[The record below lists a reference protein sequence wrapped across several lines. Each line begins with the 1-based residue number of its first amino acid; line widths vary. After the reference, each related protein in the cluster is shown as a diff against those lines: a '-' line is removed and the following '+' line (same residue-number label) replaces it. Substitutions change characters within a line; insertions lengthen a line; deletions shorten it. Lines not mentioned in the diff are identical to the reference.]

1 MLGGQSTPL
10 HRRQAD
16 DLAGLPVLV
25 RRVGAAPDRR
35 SGGAMRE
42 HGGVELTARE
52 ALALR
57 LRSLLLTGAS
67 ATTPVGADSVAGVV
81 TWFGAMQAQDYAS
94 GLWSLGARLPST
106 TRTQV
111 EDALERREAL
121 RTWPMRGTI
130 HLVPSADARWM
141 LEVLGARS
149 LAAAARRRAQL
160 GLDVA
165 TAERA
170 VDVLGTVLAGGGRL
184 TRAECLAA
192 LGEAGISAAG
202 QRGYHLLRFASQR
215 GVTCLAPNR
224 GTEQAFVLLDEW
236 VRHSHRPSRD
246 EALATIATRYVRSHG
261 PVPRSDLAGWT
272 GLTSADTTTAVAA
285 AGNALTTV
293 EVDGVAMLVTPE
305 ALADP
310 LPPVP
315 DTVLALPAFDEYLL
329 GYKNRTLMLDPGHAQ
344 AIIPGGNG
352 VFQATIIR
360 SGRVIGT
367 WKKTSTTTRTV
378 VTILPLGPLRSCERR
393 EVEAALE
400 RYAQFLDSPVQVR
413 WSSSTHGPA
422 PATGILP
429 SSPVDA

>member
-1 MLGGQSTPL
+1 M
-10 HRRQAD
+10 R
-16 DLAGLPVLV
+16 DLW
-25 RRVGAAPDRR
+25 
-35 SGGAMRE
+35 E

-67 ATTPVGADSVAGVV
+67 PKTPAGATSVAEVV

-106 TRTQV
+106 TRAQV

-130 HLVPSADARWM
+130 HLVPAADAHWM
-141 LEVLGARS
+141 LEVLGART
-149 LAAAARRRAQL
+149 LAAAARRRAEL
-160 GLDVA
+160 GLDEA

-170 VDVLGTVLAGGGRL
+170 VDVLRTTLAGGGRL

-192 LGEAGISAAG
+192 LRHAGICADG

-224 GTEQAFVLLDEW
+224 GNEQTFVLLDEW
-236 VRHSHRPSRD
+236 VGRSNRPSRD

-261 PVPRSDLAGWT
+261 PVPRRDLAGWT
-272 GLTSADTTTAVAA
+272 GLTSADTAAAVAA
-285 AGNALTTV
+285 AGNDLTTV
-293 EVDGVAMLVTPE
+293 EADGVAMLVTPE

-310 LPPVP
+310 PPPLP
-315 DTVLALPAFDEYLL
+315 DSVLALPAFDEYLL
-329 GYKNRTLMLDPGHAQ
+329 GYKNRALMVDPEHTQ

-352 VFQATIIR
+352 VFRATLVR

-367 WKKTSTTTRTV
+367 WKKTRTTTRTV
-378 VTILPLGPLRSCERR
+378 VTVLPLDPLRSCERR
-393 EVEAALE
+393 EVEAAFE
-400 RYAQFLDSPVQVR
+400 RYAQFVDTPVQVR
-413 WSSSTHGPA
+413 WP
-422 PATGILP
+422 
-429 SSPVDA
+429 

>member
-1 MLGGQSTPL
+1 
-10 HRRQAD
+10 
-16 DLAGLPVLV
+16 
-25 RRVGAAPDRR
+25 
-35 SGGAMRE
+35 MRE

-67 ATTPVGADSVAGVV
+67 PKTPAGATSVAEVV

-106 TRTQV
+106 TRAQV

-130 HLVPSADARWM
+130 HLVPAADAHWM
-141 LEVLGARS
+141 LEVLGART
-149 LAAAARRRAQL
+149 LAAAARRRAEL
-160 GLDVA
+160 GLDEA

-170 VDVLGTVLAGGGRL
+170 VDVLGTTLAGGGRL

-192 LGEAGISAAG
+192 LRHAGICADG

-224 GTEQAFVLLDEW
+224 GNEQTFVLLDEW
-236 VRHSHRPSRD
+236 VGRSNRPSRD

-261 PVPRSDLAGWT
+261 PVPRRDLAGWT
-272 GLTSADTTTAVAA
+272 GLTSADTAAAVAA
-285 AGNALTTV
+285 AGNDLTTV
-293 EVDGVAMLVTPE
+293 EADGVAMLVTPD

-310 LPPVP
+310 PPPLP

-329 GYKNRTLMLDPGHAQ
+329 GYKNRALMVDPEHAQ

-352 VFQATIIR
+352 VFRATLVR

-378 VTILPLGPLRSCERR
+378 VTVLPVHPLRSYERR
-393 EVEAALE
+393 EVEAAFE
-400 RYAQFLDSPVQVR
+400 RYAEFVDTPVQVR
-413 WSSSTHGPA
+413 WP
-422 PATGILP
+422 
-429 SSPVDA
+429 